1 MNKCGSDYVVCK
13 NWSKIEP
20 FIKSWSI
27 SRSGYKDGSWSK
39 TKGGL
44 KNISINRSKS
54 GRKVCG

>member
-1 MNKCGSDYVVCK
+1 MIIPYKLSNR
-13 NWSKIEP
+13 
-20 FIKSWSI
+20 SI